1 MLEITEIRGTIFS
14 VALSDDTTLTLQAGE
29 SQKIKDSLVSDSLLA
44 AVAMRCVSMKETDKK
59 TSNNKK
65 NGGAVTNE

>member
-14 VALSDDTTLTLQAGE
+14 VALSDDTILTLQAGE

-44 AVAMRCVSMKETDKK
+44 AVTMRCVSMKETDKK